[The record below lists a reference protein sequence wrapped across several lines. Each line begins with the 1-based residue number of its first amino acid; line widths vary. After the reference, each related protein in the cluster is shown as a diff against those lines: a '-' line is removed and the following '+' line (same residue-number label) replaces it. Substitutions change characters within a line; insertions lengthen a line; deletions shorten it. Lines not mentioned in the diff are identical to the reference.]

1 MKRTLLQIAGLLT
14 ILTCVLVS
22 PRAEASIHRLVVDGA
37 IDPLRTEYVVRGIDQ
52 AEAENSRLVV
62 IVLNTPGGLADA
74 METMIQR
81 VLASRVPVA
90 VFVAP
95 SGGRAASA
103 GFFLLLSADVAAMAP
118 GTRTGAAHPILSI
131 GGLFPVDPGG
141 SPSRP
146 QSPPAPAPEGT
157 PESPAPAPTPQTQPG
172 GTGSQASV
180 LMEKI
185 SNDIQAFLRAI
196 AEHRGRN
203 PKAAVE
209 AVTESRSW
217 SDSEALEAGL
227 IDLVALNEADLL
239 LKLDGREIRRLDGS
253 TVTLSTKDAPIVTI
267 EMTFRE
273 RVLSFLVNPNV
284 AFLLLLVG
292 GLLVYIE
299 VTQPGMVI
307 PGVVG
312 GLFLLL
318 AVTGFSFL
326 PVTATGVIL
335 IIAAVGLFVA
345 EAFVQSFG
353 MLALAGV
360 VSLAIGGIMLVDI
373 PEGGVRVDP
382 GLAIGAALGFG
393 IIAVVIMKLAVGALR
408 AKVSTGSEGM
418 IGLQGKALSDIGESG
433 NVEVMG
439 EYWKARAEI
448 PVPKGSAIRVVGM
461 DGLVLS
467 VEVADDESAD
477 LVDTV

>member
-1 MKRTLLQIAGLLT
+1 
-14 ILTCVLVS
+14 
-22 PRAEASIHRLVVDGA
+22 
-37 IDPLRTEYVVRGIDQ
+37 
-52 AEAENSRLVV
+52 
-62 IVLNTPGGLADA
+62 
-74 METMIQR
+74 
-81 VLASRVPVA
+81 
-90 VFVAP
+90 
-95 SGGRAASA
+95 
-103 GFFLLLSADVAAMAP
+103 
-118 GTRTGAAHPILSI
+118 
-131 GGLFPVDPGG
+131 
-141 SPSRP
+141 
-146 QSPPAPAPEGT
+146 
-157 PESPAPAPTPQTQPG
+157 
-172 GTGSQASV
+172 
-180 LMEKI
+180 MEKI